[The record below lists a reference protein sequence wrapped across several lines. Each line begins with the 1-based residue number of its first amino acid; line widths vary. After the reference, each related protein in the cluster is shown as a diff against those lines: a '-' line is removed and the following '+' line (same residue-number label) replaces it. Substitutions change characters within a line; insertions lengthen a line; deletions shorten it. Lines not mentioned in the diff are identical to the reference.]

1 LSQERLANST
11 KISFQQLQKYEK
23 ASNRV
28 SASRLLRIAKA
39 LDVPVAA
46 FFDSAR
52 VKPRTVRRARISGGR
67 LLRGFNAVSDPEVRR
82 ALIEIVEQLT
92 RSKPRD

>member
-1 LSQERLANST
+1 LSQERLANSI

-23 ASNRV
+23 ASDRV

-52 VKPRTVRRARISGGR
+52 VKPLTVRRARISGGR
-67 LLRGFNAVSDPEVRR
+67 LLRGFNAVSDPEVQR

-92 RSKPRD
+92 RAWPRN